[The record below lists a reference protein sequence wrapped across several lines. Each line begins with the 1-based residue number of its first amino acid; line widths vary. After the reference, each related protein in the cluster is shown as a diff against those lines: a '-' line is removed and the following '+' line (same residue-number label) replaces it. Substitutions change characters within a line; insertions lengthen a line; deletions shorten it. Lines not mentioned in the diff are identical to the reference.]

1 MIETLRLNEYG
12 SPAADDIPRD
22 AEVQNC
28 ILKCFYTVRD
38 HGRIMCSISGGYD
51 SDIMLD
57 MIERCGGHGKTV
69 YVFNDTGLEYDAT
82 KRHLDYL
89 KGRYDID
96 VEVTRPKKAIPTCVR
111 DHGVPFW
118 SKYVSGMISRLQKHG
133 FQWEDEPFE
142 TLYRRYPRNKSS
154 LRWWCNDFKT
164 KSGKVSKFNIEYA
177 QGLKAFMTANPPG
190 FKISPKCCDIVKKDP
205 THELLRAGGFDLNC
219 VGVRRAEGGARS
231 TSYTG
236 CYDEVFHGP
245 DQFRPLFWTTG
256 AEKELYREFYGI
268 RRSDCYEV
276 WGMKRT
282 GCAGCPFGKDFEEE
296 LRLAE
301 RYEPKMYAAMLAVFG
316 QSYDYTRRYL
326 AFRKERKEANHGEG

>member
-12 SPAADDIPRD
+12 SPAPEDIPKD
-22 AEVQNC
+22 AEAQNM
-28 ILKCFYTVRD
+28 ILKCYYTIRSHKKV
-38 HGRIMCSISGGYD
+38 MCSISGGYD

-57 MIERCGGHGKTV
+57 MIERCGGHEKTT
-69 YVFNDTGLEYDAT
+69 YVFNDTGLEYEAT
-82 KRHLDYL
+82 KRHLKDLTEKY
-89 KGRYDID
+89 GIQI
-96 VEVTRPKKAIPTCVR
+96 EVTKPKKSIPTCIKEY
-111 DHGVPFW
+111 GVPFW
-118 SKYVSGMISRLQKHG
+118 SKYVSGMMARLQKHG

-142 TLYRRYPRNKSS
+142 VLWKRYPRNKSS

-164 KSGKVSKFNIEYA
+164 KSGRASKFNIEYA
-177 QGLKAFMTANPPG
+177 GGMKEFIIANPPD

-205 THELLRAGGFDLNC
+205 AHALLKAGAFDLNC

-231 TSYTG
+231 TSYTS
-236 CYDEVFHGP
+236 CYDQIFCGP

-256 AEKELYREFYGI
+256 AEKEIYRSFYGVQ
-268 RRSDCYEV
+268 RSDCYEI

-301 RYEPKMYAAMLAVFG
+301 QYEPNMHRAMLAIFG
-316 QSYDYTRRYL
+316 ESYDYTRRYL
-326 AFRKERKEANHGEG
+326 EFRKEAEHER